1 LSELRRSSWHSRALG
16 AAALLALSLAAHPV
30 PTLAGPTYTV
40 ASNADFPKSG
50 ASGTACQSTGPGN
63 PCTLRA
69 AIQTANLIGAG
80 TTIDV
85 PSNLGTYTL
94 IPANGPL
101 QLTVGATIEAT
112 GGASPRVDGAS
123 AVPIFISITTAPVT
137 ITGLTFQHG
146 TGGGILAAGGGDL
159 ILNQVTVTGISG
171 NPALFVV
178 GSLTMSGGNVTQNL
192 DGGVL
197 AFGAATVTNSSITH
211 NGQAGG
217 LLAIGTLN
225 MTGGSITDNQ
235 STSDG
240 GGLATL
246 TTATVTGTSFARNS
260 SSSVGGA
267 ITVTGTATF
276 TDLKITDNQAGPG
289 GGGVVV
295 DGSAG
300 PATATIRD
308 STLSGNSSQGDGGGI
323 GAVLGTLTV
332 SGSTLN
338 GNSSISGAGGGIAA
352 VQSTVALTNDT
363 LTGNTAPNFTGGG
376 IIQEAVGPAS
386 TRRKAPPKPAI
397 GLAQSQLQAVRAV
410 LATYKAPSSALPP
423 AATTPARAPRA
434 TPDDVTL
441 ESVTIAGN
449 SAGSGGGVSNSL
461 GLAFSV
467 HNSIVAGNTSSAA
480 NPDCLGPLTTAGFN
494 LESATDCAFT
504 GSGDKQRSNPQ
515 LAPLAA
521 NGGPSSTM
529 ALLPGSPAIDT
540 GDPACPPPASDQR
553 GVTRHQGPRCDIG
566 AFEAVPVTV
575 VSLPAPPITG
585 HPADAQAAWL
595 RVTALAG
602 ILAVMVLISLT
613 TAVRS

>member
-1 LSELRRSSWHSRALG
+1 LSELRRRSWHSRALG
-16 AAALLALSLAAHPV
+16 AAALLVFSLAAHPV

-40 ASNADFPKSG
+40 ASNADFPKKPLS
-50 ASGTACQSTGPGN
+50 ASSCQSTGPGN
-63 PCTLRA
+63 VCTLRA
-69 AIQTANLIGAG
+69 AIETANLVGAG

-85 PSNLGTYTL
+85 PGNLGTYAL

-112 GGASPRVDGAS
+112 GGASPRVDGAAAIAPFVVS
-123 AVPIFISITTAPVT
+123 TSAPVT
-137 ITGLTFQHG
+137 ITGLTFQNG
-146 TGGGILAAGGGDL
+146 SGGGILAGIGGDL

-171 NPALFVV
+171 NPAVFVL
-178 GSLTMSGGNVTQNL
+178 GSLTLAGSNVTQNL
-192 DGGVL
+192 NGGVL
-197 AFGAATVTNSSITH
+197 ALGAATVTNSSITH
-211 NGQAGG
+211 NSQAGG
-217 LLAIGTLN
+217 LLAIGTLT

-235 STSDG
+235 STSNG
-240 GGLATL
+240 GGLSTL
-246 TTATVTGTSFARNS
+246 STATVTGTSLARNS
-260 SSSVGGA
+260 STGVGGG
-267 ITVTGTATF
+267 INVTGTATF
-276 TDLKITDNQAGPG
+276 TDVKITDNSAGG
-289 GGGVVV
+289 AGGVVV
-295 DGSAG
+295 DGTAG
-300 PATATIRD
+300 AATATIRD
-308 STLSGNSSQGDGGGI
+308 STLSGNSSPGNGGGI
-323 GAVLGTLTV
+323 GVVLGTLTL

-338 GNSSISGAGGGIAA
+338 GNSSISGDGGGIAA

-376 IIQEAVGPAS
+376 LIQESLTHAS
-386 TRRKAPPKPAI
+386 TRQQAPSKPAI
-397 GLAQSQLQAVRAV
+397 GLVQSQLQAVRAV
-410 LATYKAPSSALPP
+410 LAMYKAPTSALPA
-423 AATTPARAPRA
+423 AATPPARAPRA

-480 NPDCLGPLTTAGFN
+480 NPDCLGPLTSAGFN

-504 GSGDKQRSNPQ
+504 GSGDKQHSNSQ

-529 ALLPGSPAIDT
+529 ALLPGSAALEA
-540 GDPACPPPASDQR
+540 GDPACPPPATDQR

-566 AFEAVPVTV
+566 AFEAVQVTV

-613 TAVRS
+613 TVVRS